1 MITLPLK
8 VKGIRTFT
16 IIHILLSHFHIC
28 IDLRA
33 VYSIFTT
40 TNILC
45 NTCIL
50 FTVNPLKY
58 FRFFFMLL
66 KEITKAITIYTI
78 FYFKIEI
85 EILGWQSRFSAL

>member
-16 IIHILLSHFHIC
+16 IIHNLLSHFHIC

-40 TNILC
+40 NILC

-50 FTVNPLKY
+50 LTVNPLKY
-58 FRFFFMLL
+58 FRFFFYVTERNHQGYYNL
-66 KEITKAITIYTI
+66 Y
-78 FYFKIEI
+78 YF
-85 EILGWQSRFSAL
+85 LF